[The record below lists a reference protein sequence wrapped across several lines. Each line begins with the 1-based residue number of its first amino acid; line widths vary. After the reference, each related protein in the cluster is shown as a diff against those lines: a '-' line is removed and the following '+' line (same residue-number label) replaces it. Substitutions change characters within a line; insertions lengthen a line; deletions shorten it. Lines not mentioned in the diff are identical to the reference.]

1 VPVTW
6 VCCPS
11 DMLYYSFSDKSVADV
26 RPVEDTQPTPWRVC
40 GSEDETISKETKKQQ
55 SPVIAHIQ
63 TYSCKMCNKKFTSR
77 LTLEKHQKSHS
88 VYWCKDCNYEFCSR
102 LNLQLS
108 AENSGTPVYVCELC
122 NINLTSAGKL
132 RGHVTRFHWRQ
143 KPYSC
148 DQCADVTTSN
158 DDVQQTPY
166 ECFVCKHRF
175 SSYAYLKQHLK
186 HHSKDKEYLCN
197 TCNTQ
202 CVTLDMFK
210 NHLATHTEEKNTVAV
225 KTYKRKK

>member
-1 VPVTW
+1 V
-6 VCCPS
+6 
-11 DMLYYSFSDKSVADV
+11 
-26 RPVEDTQPTPWRVC
+26 
-40 GSEDETISKETKKQQ
+40 
-55 SPVIAHIQ
+55 Q

-108 AENSGTPVYVCELC
+108 AGNIGTPAYVCELC
-122 NINLTSAGKL
+122 GISVSSAGKL

-148 DQCADVTTSN
+148 DQCADVTASC
-158 DDVQQTPY
+158 DDVQQMPY
-166 ECFVCKHRF
+166 ECLVCKLSF
-175 SSYAYLKQHLK
+175 TAYVYLKQHLK
-186 HHSKDKEYLCN
+186 HHSKNKAYLCN

-202 CVTLDMFK
+202 FLTLAMFK
-210 NHLATHTEEKNTVAV
+210 SHLATHTGEKSVTL
-225 KTYKRKK
+225 KTYKRKSK